1 MKIGIIG
8 TGLMGSNLARCLT
21 SKGYDIYLYNRT
33 LSKAIELAKELN
45 CSVASSV
52 TELIDHTDISLLTI
66 TGDEALLDV
75 VSGIVFS
82 KNTNSMIINLST
94 VTPMASEQ
102 AYNILLKHG
111 FKYLEAPVYG
121 STSEARECRLLSI
134 VAGDKEVFENAEKII
149 QEYSGKVFY
158 VGRIPSASVIK
169 LALNNIGLSTPAILS
184 ISLMLLE
191 AWGIEV
197 NKFLDIAKNLWFY
210 KIIERY
216 WNRIVSEKPP
226 RFKVWMAGKD
236 YHYVS
241 SALKYKKLPSE
252 LSDAIASMYMN
263 AAANDYMDKDYP
275 LVAKYYRELASR
287 TRK

>member
-8 TGLMGSNLARCLT
+8 TGLMGSNLARCLAG
-21 SKGYDIYLYNRT
+21 KGYEVYLYNRT

-45 CSVASSV
+45 CNIANSIP
-52 TELIDHTDISLLTI
+52 ELIDHVDMSLLTI

-75 VSGIVFS
+75 VSNIIFS
-82 KNTNSMIINLST
+82 KNTNSIVINLST

-134 VAGDKEVFENAEKII
+134 VAGDKEVFDEAEKTIH
-149 QEYSGKVFY
+149 EYSGKVFY
-158 VGRIPSASVIK
+158 VGKIPSASVIK

-197 NKFLDIAKNLWFY
+197 NKFLDIAKNLWFH

-252 LSDAIASMYMN
+252 LSDVIASMYMS
-263 AAANDYMDKDYP
+263 AAVNNYMDKDYP
-275 LVAKYYRELASR
+275 LVAKYYWELASKSR
-287 TRK
+287 R